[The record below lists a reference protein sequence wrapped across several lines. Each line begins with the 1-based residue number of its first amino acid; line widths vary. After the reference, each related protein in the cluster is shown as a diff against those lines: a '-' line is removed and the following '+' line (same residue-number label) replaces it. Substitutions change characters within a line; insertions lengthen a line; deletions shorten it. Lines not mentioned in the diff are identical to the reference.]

1 MDTIYIYIYILKEN
15 EILLWWIYTYTH
27 THMYIFDKNPY
38 LHSVQMSF
46 ILVLVHT
53 ITISLILFTM
63 HYYNIRFSQIH
74 NLLSFYFFL
83 LPSSLYYLHFLI
95 FILFHFFRF
104 VSFRFIQSNLFCQ
117 RHSSIYKFDAWCA
130 CVYTQIGISFATR
143 QKLSYMHIEKCHW
156 QCSTELEPMSSNN
169 NPCWIERFVYV
180 CVCSYFSPEI
190 YWPSFLEKK
199 TEKKPRREERSRV
212 EKKWFSHFEYSNNI
226 YMSIFMCIQFGRRH
240 FYDLWCWKC
249 VYTHNAKQFLYI
261 SYIYNS
267 FCWLIPA
274 VGSRRFSVRFYIG
287 WYDDG

>member
-1 MDTIYIYIYILKEN
+1 MDTKYIYIYSERKRNSIVIN
-15 EILLWWIYTYTH
+15 IYIYTYTH
-27 THMYIFDKNPY
+27 VYIWQKSVSAFSANVIHTRTRTYNYYFSDTIY
-38 LHSVQMSF
+38 YALLQYSVQSNTQSSF
-46 ILVLVHT
+46 IL
-53 ITISLILFTM
+53 
-63 HYYNIRFSQIH
+63 
-74 NLLSFYFFL
+74 FFL

-117 RHSSIYKFDAWCA
+117 RHSSIYEFDAWCA